1 MHLDDLGAFGERH
14 PRQAEAAV
22 DARRGLVEAVGGQES
37 GVEGRGEVGG
47 DLGEGDFEELGEE
60 GAGGFAALGAL
71 AGRVLVS

>member
-1 MHLDDLGAFGERH
+1 M
-14 PRQAEAAV
+14 

-60 GAGGFAALGAL
+60 GAGDFAALGAL